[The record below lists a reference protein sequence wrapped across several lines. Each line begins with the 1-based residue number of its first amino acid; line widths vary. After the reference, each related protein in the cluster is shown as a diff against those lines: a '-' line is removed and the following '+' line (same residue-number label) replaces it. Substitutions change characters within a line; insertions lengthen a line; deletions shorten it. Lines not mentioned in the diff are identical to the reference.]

1 MAKAKEPEVQANETT
16 ITPEMQELMDKLAA
30 AEKELAERK
39 ARDTENAAKLV
50 EAPAYESASEIGKK
64 LDQQRI
70 MIFLPAT
77 GVKDEDTVPV
87 IINGIATLIPKGKRV
102 AVTRPVYDVLMRSE
116 DAHMQTLRF
125 DREKEN
131 VDNTREKW

>member
-1 MAKAKEPEVQANETT
+1 MAKAKEPEVQTTAAT

-30 AEKELAERK
+30 AE
-39 ARDTENAAKLV
+39 ARAAALEAKNTAPKTDAK
-50 EAPAYESASEIGKK
+50 APAESAAEIGKK